1 MRVKIINRV
10 WGMSKGEYKNLLI
23 VAKEQVS
30 IGIYAVEKDNYA
42 ELRKDIFNSKK
53 KLKNAVREFKQQG
66 YKVYYN
72 G

>member
-1 MRVKIINRV
+1 
-10 WGMSKGEYKNLLI
+10 MSKGEYKNLLI